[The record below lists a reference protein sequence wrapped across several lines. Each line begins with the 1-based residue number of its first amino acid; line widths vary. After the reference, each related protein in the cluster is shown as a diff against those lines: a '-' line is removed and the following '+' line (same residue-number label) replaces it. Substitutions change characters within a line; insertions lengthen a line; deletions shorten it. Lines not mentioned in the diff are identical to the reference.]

1 MLLLTAF
8 MGLESPELSETQ
20 CRERVANL
28 AAKFLPNGHTILE
41 ASGRWLS
48 PERGLVD
55 EPTLLVQV
63 FAERGSDLFRAF
75 YSMAGAYKDQAR
87 QDCVIVT
94 KHEVEADFV

>member
-1 MLLLTAF
+1 MLLLTAYC
-8 MGLESPELSETQ
+8 GLESPTLSPTQ
-20 CRERVANL
+20 CRERLANL
-28 AAKFLPNGHTILE
+28 AGKFLPNGHTMLE
-41 ASGRWLS
+41 ASGRWHS

-75 YSMAGAYKDQAR
+75 YDMAGAYKNEAR

-94 KHEVEADFV
+94 KQEVEADFV